1 MTRTELSRERARA
14 ALAVLAGAVVLA
26 AGGPAPAPAAAT
38 ALRPAASPPSAGPA
52 AIARTIAEDAPLPVI
67 FGEEGTDAAEAAPP
81 SSPTVPGER
90 LIDGPMEQVLYK
102 PNDPTAAQALGLLG
116 HMLDLTRDLALGD
129 RVRLL
134 ERSAPG
140 GGVRLDYV
148 EVEGLRSV
156 RLYRR
161 LDGKGARTGDFADA
175 TGAPL
180 ERFLLRTPLAVTR
193 ITSGF
198 GLRRHPLLG
207 YTRAHRG
214 VDFAAAPGTP
224 VFAAADGEVEAAGW
238 AGGYGQRIRLR
249 HAGGLETLYAHLSA
263 WSPQAAA
270 GRTVRQGQVIGWTGA
285 SGLATGPHLHFEVIA
300 AGQAIDPA
308 LARPAAPLLT
318 AHERQAF
325 QALKSEIDRRL
336 AQPG

>member
-1 MTRTELSRERARA
+1 MNRTEPGRARA
-14 ALAVLAGAVVLA
+14 RVAFAVLAGAVVLA
-26 AGGPAPAPAAAT
+26 AGGPAPAPAAVSAPRSA
-38 ALRPAASPPSAGPA
+38 ALARSAGPA
-52 AIARTIAEDAPLPVI
+52 DIARAIAEDAPLPVV
-67 FGEEGTDAAEAAPP
+67 FGEEAPGAAP
-81 SSPTVPGER
+81 SPPAAAVPGER
-90 LIDGPMEQVLYK
+90 LIDGPMEQVLYR
-102 PNDPTAAQALGLLG
+102 PDDPTAAEALGLLG

-148 EVEGLRSV
+148 EVEGLARSV

-161 LDGKGARTGDFADA
+161 HDGEGARAGDFADA
-175 TGAPL
+175 TGAPI
-180 ERFLLRTPLAVTR
+180 ERFLLRTPLKVARV
-193 ITSGF
+193 TSGF

-214 VDFAAAPGTP
+214 VDFAATLGTP

-238 AGGYGQRIRLR
+238 AGGYGRRIRLR

-263 WSPQAAA
+263 WAPQATA

-308 LARPAAPLLT
+308 LARPPAPALT
-318 AHERQAF
+318 ARERQAF
-325 QALKSEIDRRL
+325 QTLKSEVDRRL